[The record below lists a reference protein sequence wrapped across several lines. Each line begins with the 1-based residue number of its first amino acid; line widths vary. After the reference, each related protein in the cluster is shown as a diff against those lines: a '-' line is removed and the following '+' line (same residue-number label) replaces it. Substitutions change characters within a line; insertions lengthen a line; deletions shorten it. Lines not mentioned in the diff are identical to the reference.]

1 VSDRESRGDAFTA
14 VSVPDAYDRYM
25 RPQLFEPWAIDL
37 IKTAGVVANQR
48 VIDVAS
54 GTGVVAHLAAQVVGP
69 AGSVLATDISAPM
82 LAVSAA
88 RERPPSSAP
97 IEFVTC
103 SATELDAADGSFDFA
118 FCQQGLPFIPDRR
131 AALTEMRRVLVAGGK
146 AAVSVWDG
154 DRPLGLFSPLVESIA
169 EAGLPEP
176 YPGAF
181 DSTTYNMSAD
191 DLRSVIASA
200 GFEDFN
206 VDTRS
211 LMVEWP
217 DIETATAAIHGTPF
231 GPMVASLDSD
241 RRNAIL
247 ESFAN
252 RLSKSR
258 SENGAIRL
266 ETHAHVGIATR

>member
-1 VSDRESRGDAFTA
+1 M
-14 VSVPDAYDRYM
+14 P
-25 RPQLFEPWAIDL
+25 
-37 IKTAGVVANQR
+37 
-48 VIDVAS
+48 
-54 GTGVVAHLAAQVVGP
+54 
-69 AGSVLATDISAPM
+69 
-82 LAVSAA
+82 
-88 RERPPSSAP
+88 
-97 IEFVTC
+97 
-103 SATELDAADGSFDFA
+103 
-118 FCQQGLPFIPDRR
+118 
-131 AALTEMRRVLVAGGK
+131 RVLVVGGK

-154 DRPLGLFSPLVESIA
+154 DRPLGLFSPLVESII
-169 EAGLPEP
+169 EADLPEP

-206 VDTRS
+206 VETRS

-217 DIETATAAIHGTPF
+217 DIESATAAIHGTPF
-231 GPMVASLDSD
+231 GPMVASLDGD

-258 SENGAIRL
+258 TESGAIRL